1 MTIALAGAG
10 SSPAEDHA
18 GQGNRGGIVLRCSG
32 LRKRYGA
39 LVAVDDLTL
48 NIRAGTC
55 FGLLGPNGAGKSTTL
70 EMLQGLRVPDS
81 GEIRWRGKPLDDDF
95 KLRHGTQFQSTA
107 LIDFQTTREML
118 RLFAAF
124 YPNPRNVDEL
134 ITRLNLAPFLDQQA
148 MKLSGGQRQR
158 LLLALALIND
168 PDIVFLD
175 EPTTGLDPQARRNL
189 WDLVRD
195 IKREGKT
202 ILLTTHYME
211 EAEYLCDELAIMDH
225 GKVIATGTPGSLLR
239 DHFGDTV
246 VRLEAGTTT
255 LENLAEACPGTG
267 AFADGG
273 HLFLATNDV
282 ARTLAELTAARID
295 LRTLEVKPRTLEDLF
310 LRLTGR
316 ALRE

>member
-1 MTIALAGAG
+1 MRTRPVTTDILLAG
-10 SSPAEDHA
+10 
-18 GQGNRGGIVLRCSG
+18 RGLT
-32 LRKRYGA
+32 KRYGD
-39 LVAVDDLTL
+39 LVAVNDLTL
-48 NIRAGTC
+48 EIRAGTC
-55 FGLLGPNGAGKSTTL
+55 LGLLGPNGAGKSTTL
-70 EMLQGLRVPDS
+70 EMLQGLRAPDA
-81 GEIRWRGKPLDDDF
+81 GEVRWRGAPLDSTF
-95 KLRHGTQFQSTA
+95 RLRHGTQFQSTA

-118 RLFAAF
+118 ELFAAF
-124 YPNPRNVDEL
+124 YPAPRKLDEL
-134 ITRLNLAPFLDQQA
+134 IERLNLAPFLDQQA

-158 LLLALALIND
+158 LLLAMALVND
-168 PDIVFLD
+168 PEIVFLD

-225 GKVIATGTPGSLLR
+225 GRVIATGTPQSLLR

-246 VRLEAGTTT
+246 VRLDARAAP
-255 LENLAEACPGTG
+255 LAHVAEACPHAGV
-267 AFADGG
+267 FADGD

-282 ARTLAELTAARID
+282 ARTLAQLGGAGID
-295 LRTLEVKPRTLEDLF
+295 LATLEVKPRTLEDLF
-310 LRLTGR
+310 LKLTGR

>member
-1 MTIALAGAG
+1 MTETTGTVMSG
-10 SSPAEDHA
+10 
-18 GQGNRGGIVLRCSG
+18 RGLT
-32 LRKRYGA
+32 KRYGEI
-39 LVAVDDLTL
+39 LAVDDLTL
-48 NIRAGTC
+48 AIRAGTC

-70 EMLQGLRVPDS
+70 EMLQGLRKPDS
-81 GEIRWRGKPLDDDF
+81 GEIRYRGKPLDDDF

-107 LIDFQTTREML
+107 LIDFQSTREML
-118 RLFAAF
+118 ELFAAF
-124 YPNPRNVDEL
+124 YPAARNVDEL
-134 ITRLNLAPFLDQQA
+134 IARLNLTPFIDQHA

-158 LLLALALIND
+158 LLLALALVND

-175 EPTTGLDPQARRNL
+175 EPTSGLDPQARRNL

-225 GKVIATGTPGSLLR
+225 GKVIATGTPKTLLR

-246 VRLEAGTTT
+246 VRLEACSTT
-255 LENLAEACPGTG
+255 LATLAEACPHTG
-267 AFADGG
+267 AFADGE
-273 HLFLATNDV
+273 HLYLATNDV
-282 ARTLAELTAARID
+282 ARTLAQLTAAGID

>member
-1 MTIALAGAG
+1 MRTRPVTTDILLAG
-10 SSPAEDHA
+10 
-18 GQGNRGGIVLRCSG
+18 RGLT
-32 LRKRYGA
+32 KRYGD
-39 LVAVDDLTL
+39 LVAVNDLTL
-48 NIRAGTC
+48 EIRAGTC
-55 FGLLGPNGAGKSTTL
+55 LGLLGPNGAGKSTTL
-70 EMLQGLRVPDS
+70 EMLQGLRAPDA
-81 GEIRWRGKPLDDDF
+81 GEVRWRGMPLDNEF
-95 KLRHGTQFQSTA
+95 RLRHGTQFQSTA

-118 RLFAAF
+118 ELFAAF
-124 YPNPRNVDEL
+124 YPAPRKLDEL
-134 ITRLNLAPFLDQQA
+134 IERLNLAPFLDHQA

-158 LLLALALIND
+158 LLLALALVND
-168 PDIVFLD
+168 PEIVFLD

-225 GKVIATGTPGSLLR
+225 GRVIATGTPQSLLR

-246 VRLEAGTTT
+246 VRLDACAAP
-255 LENLAEACPGTG
+255 LAHVAEACPHAGV
-267 AFADGG
+267 FADGD

-282 ARTLAELTAARID
+282 ARTLAQLGGAGID
-295 LRTLEVKPRTLEDLF
+295 LATLEVKPRTLEDLF
-310 LRLTGR
+310 LKLTGR

>member
-1 MTIALAGAG
+1 MSSILMAG
-10 SSPAEDHA
+10 
-18 GQGNRGGIVLRCSG
+18 RGLS
-32 LRKRYGA
+32 KRYGN
-39 LVAVDDLTL
+39 LVAVNDISLE
-48 NIRAGTC
+48 IRAGSC

-70 EMLQGLRVPDS
+70 EMLQGLRAPDS
-81 GEIRWRGKPLDDDF
+81 GEIRYRGRPLDDDF

-118 RLFAAF
+118 ELFAAF
-124 YPNPRNVDEL
+124 YPVARNVDEL
-134 ITRLNLAPFLDQQA
+134 VERLNLAPFLDQQA

-158 LLLALALIND
+158 LLLALALVND

-202 ILLTTHYME
+202 IRLTTHYME

-225 GKVIATGTPGSLLR
+225 GSLIATGTPTALLR

-246 VRLEAGTTT
+246 VRLEARATT
-255 LENLAEACPGTG
+255 LERLAEACPATG
-267 AFADGG
+267 AFADGD

-282 ARTLAELTAARID
+282 ARTLAQLTAAGID
-295 LRTLEVKPRTLEDLF
+295 LGTLEVKPRTLEDLF

>member
-1 MTIALAGAG
+1 MT
-10 SSPAEDHA
+10 ETTDT
-18 GQGNRGGIVLRCSG
+18 VMSG
-32 LRKRYGA
+32 CGLTKRYGEI
-39 LVAVDDLTL
+39 LAVDDLTL
-48 NIRAGTC
+48 AIRAGTC

-70 EMLQGLRVPDS
+70 EMLQGLRKPDS
-81 GEIRWRGKPLDDDF
+81 GEIRYRGKPLDADF

-118 RLFAAF
+118 TLFAAF
-124 YPNPRNVDEL
+124 YPTARNVDEL
-134 ITRLNLAPFLDQQA
+134 IARLNLTPFIDQHA

-158 LLLALALIND
+158 LLLALALVND

-189 WDLVRD
+189 WDLVRA
-195 IKREGKT
+195 ITREGKT

-225 GKVIATGTPGSLLR
+225 GKVIATGTPTTLLR

-246 VRLEAGTTT
+246 VRLEARSTTIGM
-255 LENLAEACPGTG
+255 LAEACPNTG
-267 AFADGG
+267 AFADGD
-273 HLFLATNDV
+273 HLYLATNDV
-282 ARTLAELTAARID
+282 ARTLAQLTAAGID
-295 LRTLEVKPRTLEDLF
+295 LRTLAVKPRTLEDLF

>member
-1 MTIALAGAG
+1 MAENTRDRVMTG
-10 SSPAEDHA
+10 H
-18 GQGNRGGIVLRCSG
+18 N
-32 LRKRYGA
+32 LRKVYGE
-39 LVAVDDLTL
+39 LVAVDNLSL
-48 NIRAGTC
+48 EIRAGTC

-70 EMLQGLRVPDS
+70 EMLQGLREPDA
-81 GEIRWRGKPLDDDF
+81 GEIRYRGKPLDDDF
-95 KLRHGTQFQSTA
+95 ALRHGTQFQSTA

-118 RLFAAF
+118 ELFAAF
-124 YPNPRNVDEL
+124 YPHPRDVNEL
-134 ITRLNLAPFLDQQA
+134 IKRLNLTPFLDQHA

-158 LLLALALIND
+158 LLLALALVND

-211 EAEYLCDELAIMDH
+211 EAEYLCDELAIMDA
-225 GKVIATGTPGSLLR
+225 GKIIATGTPKSLLR

-246 VRLEAGTTT
+246 VRLESRSTT
-255 LENLAEACPGTG
+255 LEKLAEACPDTG
-267 AFADGG
+267 AFADGE
-273 HLFLATNDV
+273 HLYLATNDV
-282 ARTLAELTAARID
+282 ARTLAQLTAAGLD
-295 LRTLEVKPRTLEDLF
+295 LGTLEVKPRTLEDLF